1 MPNGDCEASIKMKKI
16 LVLLALLFTTVSIF
30 AQDIITKKNGE
41 EIQAK
46 VLTINSQE
54 INYLKWNN
62 QNGPTY
68 TIAINEVFMIKY
80 ANGEKDVFND
90 KAKET
95 PQQQSVI
102 MVPQQGN
109 YSQSMY
115 KFDEKQNVLDKAKRA
130 TSTAKTFDWIALPLG
145 VVVGLGGMF
154 ALDEPNMVWV
164 GLGVEVGALVISTC
178 LHAKASRLERK
189 ASLYYGWHSKNINI
203 GNSKLQASMG
213 LMDNGRIGFTLDF

>member
-1 MPNGDCEASIKMKKI
+1 MKKI
-16 LVLLALLFTTVSIF
+16 LVLLALLFTTVSILPKTLS
-30 AQDIITKKNGE
+30 QKNGE

-102 MVPQQGN
+102 MIPQQGN

-130 TSTAKTFDWIALPLG
+130 TSTAKLL
-145 VVVGLGGMF
+145 
-154 ALDEPNMVWV
+154 
-164 GLGVEVGALVISTC
+164 
-178 LHAKASRLERK
+178 
-189 ASLYYGWHSKNINI
+189 I
-203 GNSKLQASMG
+203 G
-213 LMDNGRIGFTLDF
+213 